1 METTLPAMSVLKNSP
16 HPAAE
21 ASNAASGA
29 FAQHLANGPDGPNGP
44 VDVGGPTAPAL
55 PQPNGTATSGPDGP
69 GGVVALFRQLE
80 AFPQRVQTAAMEHRQ
95 SLAALPP
102 NSPQR
107 TELEAA
113 YSTELLAMQ
122 TEAHSL
128 HFRTE
133 LVSKFVEHTTSGM
146 KTVLQTQA

>member
-1 METTLPAMSVLKNSP
+1 METTLPAISVLPHSQ

-21 ASNAASGA
+21 APSAAAST
-29 FAQHLANGPDGPNGP
+29 FAQHLGQGPDASAGTPATPAATAIPATEGPG
-44 VDVGGPTAPAL
+44 
-55 PQPNGTATSGPDGP
+55 GP

-80 AFPQRVQTAAMEHRQ
+80 AFPQRVQTSAAEHKKG
-95 SLAALPP
+95 LAALPP

-133 LVSKFVEHTTSGM
+133 LVSKFVEHTTSGL

>member
-21 ASNAASGA
+21 ASNATSGA
-29 FAQHLANGPDGPNGP
+29 FAQHLANGPEGA
-44 VDVGGPTAPAL
+44 GGPPAPGL
-55 PQPNGTATSGPDGP
+55 PQPDGTATAGP
-69 GGVVALFRQLE
+69 GGPGSVVALFRQLE
-80 AFPQRVQTAAMEHRQ
+80 AFPQRVQTAAAEHRQ

-107 TELEAA
+107 TEIEAA
-113 YSTELLAMQ
+113 YSTELLALQ

-133 LVSKFVEHTTSGM
+133 LVSKFVEHSTSGL